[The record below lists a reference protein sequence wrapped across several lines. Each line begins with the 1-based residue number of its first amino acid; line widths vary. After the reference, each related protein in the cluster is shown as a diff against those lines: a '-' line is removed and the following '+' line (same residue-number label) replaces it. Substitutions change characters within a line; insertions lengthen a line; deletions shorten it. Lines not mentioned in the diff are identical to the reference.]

1 MKEKINK
8 INNLFFIILPFID
21 IVTSLMTRL
30 IDLPVSL
37 GVIIKGLYTISI
49 AVYILLYTKG
59 KEKKH
64 FIYYLIAILI
74 YCLLFIITKPH
85 LWDITNLMKEV
96 VSLYK
101 YLFTGFILFAYIVL
115 YKNKESKD
123 KITKVMFYTL
133 ICYTVLLIIPAITN
147 TGFNSYTRKS
157 NSGTVGWFY
166 AANEISAIIL
176 MLFPFYFSKLK
187 EKIENKKYIY
197 LFLIVPIIYSI
208 YIIGTKTSWY
218 GLILMTLVI
227 FIIYLIKER
236 KNKKLVLFSLVVAII
251 PLLLNNISPT
261 SSNVDSHIESIYTEN
276 TKKTTTKKV
285 ERDNKTTTKKQETTT
300 KFAEI
305 DTKEEIDANTDI
317 AASNADKDFK
327 KCGKFHK
334 LKELIPNKKIY
345 RAIFVV
351 LSGREN
357 KAYTELLIYKDTNL
371 LNKLFG
377 TGFVDSDL
385 TNNCYIEKY
394 IEIDLL
400 DGFIHFGMIGLLIL
414 LFPYFYTI
422 KYLKNIKIKKLDS
435 TNLIYIFTFILL
447 VGLSFVSGHILG
459 YPTPSIYLNLLL
471 ILIIN
476 NIENK

>member
-1 MKEKINK
+1 
-8 INNLFFIILPFID
+8 
-21 IVTSLMTRL
+21 
-30 IDLPVSL
+30 
-37 GVIIKGLYTISI
+37 
-49 AVYILLYTKG
+49 
-59 KEKKH
+59 
-64 FIYYLIAILI
+64 
-74 YCLLFIITKPH
+74 
-85 LWDITNLMKEV
+85 
-96 VSLYK
+96 
-101 YLFTGFILFAYIVL
+101 
-115 YKNKESKD
+115 
-123 KITKVMFYTL
+123 
-133 ICYTVLLIIPAITN
+133 
-147 TGFNSYTRKS
+147 
-157 NSGTVGWFY
+157 
-166 AANEISAIIL
+166 
-176 MLFPFYFSKLK
+176 
-187 EKIENKKYIY
+187 
-197 LFLIVPIIYSI
+197 
-208 YIIGTKTSWY
+208 
-218 GLILMTLVI
+218 MTLVI

-261 SSNVDSHIESIYTEN
+261 SSNVDSHIESIYTETSKTTT
-276 TKKTTTKKV
+276 TKKTTTKNIKNV
-285 ERDNKTTTKKQETTT
+285 STTKKQETTT

-377 TGFVDSDL
+377 TGFIDSDL